1 MSLRRSLLLPLLS
14 FCTFACQAQQDAG
27 TSIGQGPPPPS
38 PPGVPEPNSE
48 EPGANPGVSPGNDPD
63 PGGFVDVP
71 LTPGGGGGNVNSDAG
86 QPNVETVVNADCA
99 QTKVTATDTTEL
111 IPADIIIAVDT
122 SGSMGAEAEFVQ
134 ANLNRFSQQI
144 IDSGIDA
151 RVILLATPAPATPV
165 GDAGVVP
172 PGPGGGRGGGG
183 AFGGGGGFGGGF
195 QTYSI
200 CIDAPLGSGNCP
212 DDTNLPG
219 FVHVNQQIGSR
230 DALNKFIDSFPQWR
244 EHLRPNSIKAF
255 LVISDDD
262 ATDRPNNSAEA
273 FTQNLEALAPELFE
287 RWNMNAVYS
296 FTMCDDLAAAVG
308 AVYRD
313 LVAQTGGVEGDL
325 CEQDFQPVFDKLATQ
340 IVENA
345 GAELICEW
353 DIPPAVNGQTFSTE
367 LVKVQRTSESG
378 EGTTLTRVDG
388 IDKCSAGGWYFD
400 DNFNPAKIIACEAT
414 CDAMQDDSGGGIDV
428 SFGCEIVEGCAA
440 SEEAALSGADN
451 GCEWPLPTL
460 ADSKKQLNLDNV
472 NVRYTTENGFGVLM
486 GKVANPEACEG
497 AVLGWHFDDAKKPS
511 KIVACP
517 ATCDVL
523 TSRNITRVN
532 ALFGC
537 ETKPARPVL

>member
-1 MSLRRSLLLPLLS
+1 MSRIYSFAMSLRRTLLLPLLS
-14 FCTFACQAQQDAG
+14 FCTFACQAQQDPG
-27 TSIGQGPPPPS
+27 TSIGQGPTPPP
-38 PPGVPEPNSE
+38 PPGVPLPNSE
-48 EPGANPGVSPGNDPD
+48 EPSGNPGVSPGNEPD

-71 LTPGGGGGNVNSDAG
+71 VNPGGGGGKVNEDAG

-99 QTKVTATDTTEL
+99 QTQVTATDTTEL

-122 SGSMGAEAEFVQ
+122 SGSMGAETEFVQ
-134 ANLNRFSQQI
+134 EQLNRFSEQI
-144 IDSGIDA
+144 INSGVDA
-151 RVILLATPAPATPV
+151 RVILLATPTPAV
-165 GDAGVVP
+165 AGDAGVQ
-172 PGPGGGRGGGG
+172 PGTP
-183 AFGGGGGFGGGF
+183 GGGGGFGR

-200 CIDAPLGSGNCP
+200 CIDAPLGSGQCP
-212 DDTNLPG
+212 DDSNLPG
-219 FVHVNQQIGSR
+219 FVHINREIRSN
-230 DALNKFIDSFPQWR
+230 DALNKFIDTFPEWR
-244 EHLRPNSIKAF
+244 EHLRPNSLKAF
-255 LVISDDD
+255 LVISDDN
-262 ATDRPNNSAEA
+262 ATERPNNSAES

-296 FTMCDDLAAAVG
+296 FTMCTDLAAAVG
-308 AVYRD
+308 TVYRE

-325 CEQDFQPVFDKLATQ
+325 CEQNFQPVFDKLATQ

-345 GAELICEW
+345 GAELVCEW
-353 DIPPAVNGQTFSTE
+353 EIPPAVDGQTFSTE

-378 EGTTLTRVDG
+378 AATQLTRVDG
-388 IDKCSAGGWYFD
+388 IADCSSGGWYFD

-440 SEEAALSGADN
+440 SEEAALAGDDT
-451 GCEWPLPTL
+451 GCEWPLPEL
-460 ADSKKQLNLDNV
+460 EDSKKQLNLDNV

-486 GKVANPEACEG
+486 GKVENLETCEG
-497 AVLGWHFDDAKKPS
+497 TVLGWHFDDADKPT

-517 ATCDVL
+517 ETCEVL

-537 ETKPARPVL
+537 ETKPARPRQVL